1 MVSFR
6 LDQFFAW
13 VTEVPHACHPSSAL
27 ALVKVGPAHSQ
38 IQRDVRYSL
47 GLVTFFF
54 ILGAVETKQE
64 SGDSRVREECVFC
77 VCMISVFCVCVS

>member
-1 MVSFR
+1 MDTVR
-6 LDQFFAW
+6 LDNFFAW

-47 GLVTFFF
+47 GLVTFVLF
-54 ILGAVETKQE
+54 LWGAVETGQ
-64 SGDSRVREECVFC
+64 
-77 VCMISVFCVCVS
+77 